1 MTEKILFSIGTAL
14 LALSAYYNYKFARII
29 FNFEDR
35 IEEALDELDERY
47 RVMSE
52 IVSRPV
58 FFDSIE
64 VRKVISEISASRDVI
79 LRIANKFANAED
91 RDDKSKR

>member
-1 MTEKILFSIGTAL
+1 MIAEILLAAAIAL

-29 FNFEDR
+29 LNFEDR

-58 FFDSIE
+58 FFDSVE

-79 LRIANKFANAED
+79 LRIANKFASAED
-91 RDDKSKR
+91 RDDKNKR

>member
-1 MTEKILFSIGTAL
+1 M
-14 LALSAYYNYKFARII
+14 LSVYYNYKFARII

-35 IEEALDELDERY
+35 IEEALDDLDERY

-52 IVSRPV
+52 IVAKPV

-64 VRKVISEISASRDVI
+64 VRKVISEINASRDAI
-79 LRIANKFANAED
+79 HRIANRFASAED
-91 RDDKSKR
+91 RDDKNKR